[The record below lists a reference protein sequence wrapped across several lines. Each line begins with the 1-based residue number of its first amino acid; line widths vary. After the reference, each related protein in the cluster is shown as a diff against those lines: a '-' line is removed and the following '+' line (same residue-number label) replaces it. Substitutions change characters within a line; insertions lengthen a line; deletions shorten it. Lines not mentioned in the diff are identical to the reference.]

1 MTLVLMILS
10 ESTST
15 RKITVGGVMQT
26 VDIEKELYAGPLKKW
41 PLMQRNIC
49 KAPATTRNS
58 DQGRKG
64 NTMEQRKWYYKN
76 GTASE
81 TFSVLYSNGKFILVE
96 NDETKSI
103 SFGLE
108 RDFGSFLGFPVN
120 WSCLTPEQAI
130 DVLNGLIRIDSQP
143 EYKEF
148 RELEKSTIGK
158 TQIDQW
164 QEMIVAIKNN
174 KPA

>member
-1 MTLVLMILS
+1 
-10 ESTST
+10 
-15 RKITVGGVMQT
+15 
-26 VDIEKELYAGPLKKW
+26 
-41 PLMQRNIC
+41 
-49 KAPATTRNS
+49 
-58 DQGRKG
+58 
-64 NTMEQRKWYYKN
+64 MEQRKWYYKD

-81 TFSVLYSNGKFILVE
+81 TYNVLYCNGKFILVE

-120 WSCLTPEQAI
+120 WTCLTPEQAI
-130 DVLNGLIRIDSQP
+130 NTLNGLIRIDSNP
-143 EYKEF
+143 EYGELRK
-148 RELEKSTIGK
+148 LEKSTTGK

-164 QEMIVAIKNN
+164 QEMIAAIENN